1 MLSDRYTAGPGCPES
16 KGHTPTSTTRLLQGA
31 QSTDSYSQSSLSL
44 YVLELKSPMSGTSP
58 IAHLRLFEQG
68 EEDFQSLPEIEI
80 SELNENTQIHNQI
93 WLKVKTVVR
102 DAMKKLRN
110 GNAEGGC
117 VDDNVYTQTIAI
129 VKLPASVKQ
138 DDIFDFNSAFLWAR
152 LVHKISK
159 LKFDEADE
167 YVTMLQKLIPVPVE
181 GQSKSTNR
189 SYSISSLNNHIDTLK
204 KQFKSC
210 APSSRLSKPSRYTLK
225 AIVSTLAVLKTIS
238 SATKMWVSSSE
249 NGLPLWFQ
257 IATTSFNF
265 LNTAVTRVP
274 SVLKADRSLVIKPRI
289 DPELREAF
297 FGGSEASQRRSSS
310 GLVRFLALVALLG
323 VAWDAIL
330 DFNAWR
336 HIIKQGEKWG
346 SNSGKWSP
354 NQPYDLTCPEAHWNS
369 TSCLYPLDKIV
380 CQSANSTLECHPSPS
395 TAFQFAIDSAYAVSA
410 ASAISSLTFN
420 WRKVYPNFIKL
431 SHDYERTSSK
441 QLALTNLF
449 AFFATV
455 ASCVQF
461 YKIAQNSVSLF
472 GDWEVLLA
480 LAIGKFVMQFGASA
494 LKTAMLVRKNVEQPR
509 PGDVSQCDRLI
520 RQTNPVS
527 KESTPS
533 TYVLTIN
540 SIADNVCTGGVLP
553 YFGGLGLF
561 QNLPQCDFT
570 KSEAVQSSFSS
581 LLSLTAF
588 VLNHFFVIVPLGRSS
603 EVNNRKKNMTKEL
616 NAVRNR
622 MSSDAEGGFK
632 SDPDSESDD
641 EISEMGSGIT
651 AQQRTRTPVS
661 LGSI

>member
-1 MLSDRYTAGPGCPES
+1 MRSSTETREPRYRES
-16 KGHTPTSTTRLLQGA
+16 KGNDTTIRTGLLQGA
-31 QSTDSYSQSSLSL
+31 QIPVSYNQSSLSL
-44 YVLELKSPMSGTSP
+44 YALELKSPMSGTSP
-58 IAHLRLFEQG
+58 IAHLRLPEQG
-68 EEDFQSLPEIEI
+68 DEGCGSLPKIEI

-110 GNAEGGC
+110 GDAAGGYI
-117 VDDNVYTQTIAI
+117 DDDVYTQTIAI
-129 VKLPASVKQ
+129 VELPSIVKQ

-167 YVTMLQKLIPVPVE
+167 YVTMLQKLIPAPAD
-181 GQSKSTNR
+181 GQPRSTSR
-189 SYSISSLNNHIDTLK
+189 LYSIPLLRHSIDELK
-204 KQFKSC
+204 KQFESC

-274 SVLKADRSLVIKPRI
+274 SVLKSDRSLVIKPRI
-289 DPELREAF
+289 DPELRKAF
-297 FGGSEASQRRSSS
+297 FGGGEASQRRSSS

-369 TSCLYPLDKIV
+369 TSCLYPLDKVV
-380 CQSANSTLECHPSPS
+380 CQSANSTLKCHPSPS

-441 QLALTNLF
+441 QLALTNFF

-461 YKIAQNSVSLF
+461 YKIAQNSASLF

-480 LAIGKFVMQFGASA
+480 LAIGKFVMQYGASA
-494 LKTAMLVRKNVEQPR
+494 LKTAMLYQKYGDALR
-509 PGDVSQCDRLI
+509 PGDVSRCDRLV
-520 RQTNPVS
+520 RQTNPLS

-533 TYVLTIN
+533 TYFWTIN
-540 SIADNVCTGGVLP
+540 SIADNVCTGGVLV
-553 YFGGLGLF
+553 YFGGLAF
-561 QNLPQCDFT
+561 FESLPQCDFT
-570 KSEAVQSSFSS
+570 KSEEARSSFSS
-581 LLSLTAF
+581 LLALTAF

-616 NAVRNR
+616 DAVRA
-622 MSSDAEGGFK
+622 DH
-632 SDPDSESDD
+632 DSGSDD
-641 EISEMGSGIT
+641 ETSSGLEAQDRTNTPDPIGSMM
-651 AQQRTRTPVS
+651 
-661 LGSI
+661 